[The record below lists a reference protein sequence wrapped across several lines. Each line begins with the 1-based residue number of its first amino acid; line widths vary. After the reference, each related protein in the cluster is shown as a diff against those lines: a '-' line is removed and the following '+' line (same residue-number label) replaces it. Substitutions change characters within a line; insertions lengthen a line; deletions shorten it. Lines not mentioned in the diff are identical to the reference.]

1 MPIRWYGPANPEDP
15 TYRHF
20 ERIVNLCLHG
30 GVFAAV
36 NSGGWFLQEMR
47 HPFPE
52 GKPDLGHQ
60 PLGNSVAGPIDL
72 GDSSAPQAGGIK
84 PAWMQSPPRSFRAD
98 VPLRQ

>member
-47 HPFPE
+47 HPFPD
-52 GKPDLGHQ
+52 GSLTWVTSLWATLWLGQLIWVILQRPSRRDKASMDAIHTSII
-60 PLGNSVAGPIDL
+60 PG
-72 GDSSAPQAGGIK
+72 
-84 PAWMQSPPRSFRAD
+84 
-98 VPLRQ
+98 

>member
-47 HPFPE
+47 HPFP
-52 GKPDLGHQ
+52 GGSLTWITSLWATVWLVQMIWVILQRPKPEE
-60 PLGNSVAGPIDL
+60 
-72 GDSSAPQAGGIK
+72 
-84 PAWMQSPPRSFRAD
+84 
-98 VPLRQ
+98 

>member
-47 HPFPE
+47 HPFPD
-52 GKPDLGHQ
+52 GSLTWITSLWATLWLGQLIWVILQRPKPGE
-60 PLGNSVAGPIDL
+60 
-72 GDSSAPQAGGIK
+72 
-84 PAWMQSPPRSFRAD
+84 
-98 VPLRQ
+98 